1 MSLVKSKQRVKDHGE
16 VFTPAWLVEE
26 MLAVVARETTRIDS
40 RFLEPACGS
49 GNFLVP
55 VLLKKLEAAKAR
67 YGSNDFEFHHHALLA
82 LMCVY
87 GIDLLPDNAEECR
100 ENLLQAFCDFTCQKE
115 ESVLRSAARA
125 VLEDNIVVGDA
136 LSIKNSRGEAIKFAE
151 WSYLG
156 KGKYQR
162 RDFQFSEL
170 IDMSS
175 FGEGTLFENMEPDE
189 IFRPVRTYG
198 QVNMSEIAS
207 LAKAN

>member
-26 MLAVVARETTRIDS
+26 MLAVVDRETNRIDS

-55 VLLKKLEAAKAR
+55 VLNKKLATTKAR
-67 YGSNDFEFHHHALLA
+67 YGSNNFEYSHYALLA

-87 GIDLLPDNAEECR
+87 GIDLLVDNAEECR
-100 ENLLQAFCDFTCQKE
+100 ENLLQAFCNQTGYKG
-115 ESVLRSAARA
+115 ESVLGQAARA
-125 VLEDNIVVGDA
+125 VLEGNIVVGDA
-136 LSIKNSRGEAIKFAE
+136 LRMENSGGEPINFAE

-162 RDFQFSEL
+162 RDFQFSEM
-170 IDMSS
+170 IEMSS
-175 FGEGTLFENMEPDE
+175 FGEGTLFENLEPDE
-189 IFRPVRTYG
+189 IFKPVRTFG
-198 QVNMSEIAS
+198 QVTMNEVPS
-207 LAKAN
+207 LVKAN

>member
-1 MSLVKSKQRVKDHGE
+1 MRLVKSKQRVKDHGE

-55 VLLKKLEAAKAR
+55 VLLNKLAAAKAR
-67 YGSNDFEFHHHALLA
+67 YGSNVFEFHHHSLLA

-100 ENLLQAFCDFTCQKE
+100 ENLLKAFCDFTGQKA

-170 IDMSS
+170 IEMSS
-175 FGEGTLFENMEPDE
+175 YGEGTLFENMEPDE
-189 IFRPVRTYG
+189 IFRPIRTFG
-198 QVNMSEIAS
+198 KVTMNEIPA